1 MRQLLDGQIKHYNLE
16 KRLWHK
22 EGHAVWVHASMSSV
36 SDAEGRPRY
45 LVVILNDVTQR
56 RLAEGQMAKFS
67 SAIDQAADSIMI
79 AGNDGIIEYV
89 NPAFETLTGYT
100 ADEALGCRTSLL
112 RSGQHDTAFYKRL
125 WDTVLSGKP
134 YRDTFINRRKDGS
147 CYYEEKVITPIK
159 DDAGRISHFIST
171 GSDITARMETQEKLR
186 YLAQHDQLTDLP
198 NRMVFLDRAEQAI
211 RHAHRSHKGAAVLF
225 ADLDRF
231 KLVNDTLGHQ
241 VGDQL
246 LREVARR
253 LKQVLRDSDTIAR
266 LGGDEF
272 AVLLPCND
280 VDDVSRVAR
289 KLRGALEEPI
299 IVNGNTLSIGTSIGI
314 ALYPDD
320 GADAGSLLRNADTAM
335 YKAKQ
340 GQGGMCFYTADMNVE
355 VEQRLAMETCLRGAL
370 ARNEF
375 QLVYQPQL
383 ALRSQ
388 RVIGAEALLRWH
400 SPQLG
405 QVAPDRFIGVLEDT
419 GLIGA
424 VGDWVLHRACQQ
436 VKAWRAKGAADFRV
450 AVNLSPRQLGEVG
463 LADRVQQI
471 LVDEGLPPAALEL
484 EITESSLLDHEEQAI
499 AMLHELKR
507 RGVSLAM
514 DDFGTGFSSLSYLR
528 RLPIDVLKI
537 DRSFVHDLADD
548 PGAAT
553 LIKAIVPMAHNL
565 NLQVLAEGVE
575 TQAELDFLQQQGCD
589 MAQGYLLSRPV
600 QATDMGPWL
609 TGRPPVRAR
618 ASA

>member
-1 MRQLLDGQIKHYNLE
+1 MRISIGYVEDDEDDFVLLQDLLSEISLFEPQLEWLPGYDVALPQMCANRHDLYLVDYRLGARDGLQLLQDAVKTGCRVPLIMLTGQGDHAINVRSMRLGASDYLVKSELDARSLERAILHAVERRRARSELEESERRFRATFEQAPLGIAHVDLAGCWLRVNPAFQDIVGYQRDELATRTVEQLTHDEDRAADAALLRQLLDGEIKHYNLE

-22 EGHAVWVHASMSSV
+22 DGHPVWVHASMSSV
-36 SDAEGRPRY
+36 SDAEGRPQY

-56 RLAEGQMAKFS
+56 RLAEDQMAKFS

-89 NPAFETLTGYT
+89 NPAFEVLTGYS

-112 RSGQHDTAFYKRL
+112 RSGRHDTAFYKRL

-147 CYYEEKVITPIK
+147 CYYEEKVITPIR

-211 RHAHRSHKGAAVLF
+211 RHAQRSHGGAAVLF

-241 VGDQL
+241 VGDEL

-289 KLRGALEEPI
+289 KLRGALEA
-299 IVNGNTLSIGTSIGI
+299 VSYTHLTLPT
-314 ALYPDD
+314 
-320 GADAGSLLRNADTAM
+320 N
-335 YKAKQ
+335 
-340 GQGGMCFYTADMNVE
+340 
-355 VEQRLAMETCLRGAL
+355 
-370 ARNEF
+370 
-375 QLVYQPQL
+375 
-383 ALRSQ
+383 
-388 RVIGAEALLRWH
+388 
-400 SPQLG
+400 
-405 QVAPDRFIGVLEDT
+405 
-419 GLIGA
+419 
-424 VGDWVLHRACQQ
+424 
-436 VKAWRAKGAADFRV
+436 
-450 AVNLSPRQLGEVG
+450 
-463 LADRVQQI
+463 
-471 LVDEGLPPAALEL
+471 
-484 EITESSLLDHEEQAI
+484 
-499 AMLHELKR
+499 
-507 RGVSLAM
+507 
-514 DDFGTGFSSLSYLR
+514 
-528 RLPIDVLKI
+528 
-537 DRSFVHDLADD
+537 
-548 PGAAT
+548 
-553 LIKAIVPMAHNL
+553 
-565 NLQVLAEGVE
+565 
-575 TQAELDFLQQQGCD
+575 
-589 MAQGYLLSRPV
+589 
-600 QATDMGPWL
+600 
-609 TGRPPVRAR
+609 
-618 ASA
+618 